1 MRIGVPKESYAT
13 ERRVA
18 LVPAAIAPLKKA
30 GADVLVESGAGVE
43 SGVLDH
49 AFAEAGAT
57 IISAR
62 DELFKNADILVQVR
76 GLGANP
82 DGWKADLDLMHEGQ
96 LLVATM
102 DALAAPDP
110 LKQAMAKGITAFA
123 LDMVP
128 RISRAQAMDVLS
140 SQSNLAGYCAVLL
153 GANALPKIMPMLMTA
168 AGTITPAK
176 VLVMGAGVAGLQSI
190 ATARRL
196 GAVVSGY
203 DVRPA
208 AKEQIESLGAR
219 AVELA
224 IPSEQS
230 QDSGGYAKAM
240 DAAFYAKQAE
250 LLTQVVAESDI
261 VITTAAVPGQR
272 APVLVTA
279 AMVEQMQPGSV
290 VVDIAAERGGNC
302 ELTVPGEA
310 IHHNGVT
317 VIGPLNLAS
326 TVPVHASRLFSKN
339 ISTFLLNM
347 IKKGELQIDLEDEI
361 IRDTMLTHKGE
372 ITSTKLGERL
382 GVAPPAV
389 QAQKEN

>member
-1 MRIGVPKESYAT
+1 MRIGVPKESYTT

-18 LVPAAIAPLKKA
+18 LVPTAIAPLKKA
-30 GADVLVESGAGVE
+30 GVEVVIESGAGIE
-43 SGVLDH
+43 SGVLDQ
-49 AFAEAGAT
+49 AYVDAGAT
-57 IISAR
+57 VIATR
-62 DELFKNADILVQVR
+62 NELFKSADILVQVR

-82 DGWKADLDLMHEGQ
+82 DGWKADLEAMHEGQ

-102 DALAAPDP
+102 DALAAPEP
-110 LKQAMAKGITAFA
+110 LKDAMAKGITAFA

-140 SQSNLAGYCAVLL
+140 SQANLAGYCAVLV
-153 GANALPKIMPMLMTA
+153 GANALPKILPMLMTA

-224 IPSEQS
+224 ISTEQS
-230 QDSGGYAKAM
+230 QDAGGYAKAM

-250 LLTQVVAESDI
+250 LLAQVVAESDI

-272 APVLVTA
+272 APVLVTT

-302 ELTVPGEA
+302 ELTVPGEVV
-310 IHHNGVT
+310 HHKGVT
-317 VIGPLNLAS
+317 VLGPLNLAS

-347 IKKGELQIDLEDEI
+347 IKKGELQLDLEDEI
-361 IRDTMLTHKGE
+361 IRDTMLTHKGT
-372 ITSTKLGERL
+372 ITSARLIERL
-382 GVAPPAV
+382 GITPQTATAE
-389 QAQKEN
+389 KES

>member
-1 MRIGVPKESYAT
+1 MRIGVPKETYAT

-18 LVPAAIAPLKKA
+18 LVPAAVAPLKKA
-30 GADVLVESGAGVE
+30 GADVLVESGAGVG
-43 SGVLDH
+43 SGVSDN
-49 AFAEAGAT
+49 AYTEAGAT
-57 IISAR
+57 IVATR
-62 DELFKNADILVQVR
+62 AELLTNADILVQVR

-82 DGWKADLDLMHEGQ
+82 EGWRTDLDAMHQDQ
-96 LLVATM
+96 LLVAVM
-102 DALAAPDP
+102 DALASPEP
-110 LKQAMAKGITAFA
+110 LKDAMTKGITAFA

-140 SQSNLAGYCAVLL
+140 SQANLAGYCAVLL
-153 GANALPKIMPMLMTA
+153 GASSLPKIMPMLMTA

-176 VLVMGAGVAGLQSI
+176 VLVMGAGVAGLQAI
-190 ATARRL
+190 ATARRM

-219 AVELA
+219 AVELP
-224 IPSEQS
+224 IPTEQS
-230 QDSGGYAKAM
+230 QDAGGYAKAM

-250 LLTQVVAESDI
+250 LLTQVVSESDI
-261 VITTAAVPGQR
+261 VITTAAVPGQK
-272 APVLVTA
+272 APVLVST
-279 AMVEQMQPGSV
+279 AMVERMQPGSV

-302 ELTVPGEA
+302 ELTVPGQS
-310 IHHNGVT
+310 ILHNGVM

-347 IKKGELQIDLEDEI
+347 IKKGELLIDLEDEI
-361 IRDTMLTHKGE
+361 IRETMLTHKGA
-372 ITSTKLGERL
+372 ITNARVGERL
-382 GVAPPAV
+382 GIAPPAA

>member
-1 MRIGVPKESYAT
+1 MRIGVPKETYAT

-18 LVPAAIAPLKKA
+18 LVPAAVAPLKKA
-30 GADVLVESGAGVE
+30 GADVLVESGAGVG
-43 SGVLDH
+43 SGVSDQ
-49 AFAEAGAT
+49 AYAEAGAT
-57 IISAR
+57 IVATRADLI
-62 DELFKNADILVQVR
+62 KNADILVQVR

-82 DGWKADLDLMHEGQ
+82 EGWKADLEAMHQDQ
-96 LLVATM
+96 LLVAVM
-102 DALAAPDP
+102 DALASPEP
-110 LKQAMAKGITAFA
+110 LKDAMTKGITAFA

-140 SQSNLAGYCAVLL
+140 SQANLAGYCAVLL
-153 GANALPKIMPMLMTA
+153 GASSLPKIMPMLMTA

-176 VLVMGAGVAGLQSI
+176 VLVMGAGVAGLQAI

-224 IPSEQS
+224 IPTEQS
-230 QDSGGYAKAM
+230 QDAGGYAKAM

-250 LLTQVVAESDI
+250 LLTQVVSESDI
-261 VITTAAVPGQR
+261 VITTAAVPGQK
-272 APVLVTA
+272 APVLVTT
-279 AMVEQMQPGSV
+279 AMVERMQPGSV

-302 ELTVPGEA
+302 ELTVPGQS
-310 IHHNGVT
+310 ILHNGVM

-361 IRDTMLTHKGE
+361 IRETMLTHKCA
-372 ITSTKLGERL
+372 ITNARVGERL
-382 GVAPPAV
+382 GIALPAA